1 MHAVRMD
8 SEQNFTGGNNKMKL
22 AEALI
27 LRADTKKR
35 FEQLRQRLLNNAKV
49 QEGDKPAEKPED
61 LLKEM
66 EQTAAEFERLIKQIN
81 RTNSLTEFTKG
92 KTLTDALAERDTL
105 ALRGNAYRAL
115 ANAAVETEVR
125 YGRSEIKFVR
135 MVDAAKIQK
144 QADKIAREYR
154 ELDTKIQE
162 LNWKTDLAE

>member
-1 MHAVRMD
+1 
-8 SEQNFTGGNNKMKL
+8 MKL